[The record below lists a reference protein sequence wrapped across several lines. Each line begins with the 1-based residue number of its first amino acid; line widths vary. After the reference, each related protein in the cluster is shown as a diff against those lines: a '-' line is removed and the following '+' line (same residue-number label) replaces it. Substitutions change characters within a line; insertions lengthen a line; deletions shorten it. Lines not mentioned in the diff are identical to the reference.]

1 MWRSKEEGVRACHFE
16 ATASGGNAGKWGDL
30 GICPGENSS
39 VTAKG
44 KAEFGGLLEW
54 VYNSDHDKKG

>member
-30 GICPGENSS
+30 GTYPGENSS
-39 VTAKG
+39 VTVKE
-44 KAEFGGLLEW
+44 KAEFGGLLRMG
-54 VYNSDHDKKG
+54 V